1 MARTR
6 STTTTTTAASEAAKP
21 TNSSKFTL
29 ETNVGPAPKLFI
41 LPKLVTPEARL
52 ALLSNPTLGRPTRYL
67 VCPEGGIHELK
78 KVTASSSSPRSWLI
92 ENRAGPSDEEL
103 QHGGATAEHG
113 AQVIADPDLYMATT
127 VDPLFLVL
135 PALVDEESPS
145 IKRLFLSSDDYL
157 DRLPDESSHLSEIL
171 QWRNIRTLFE
181 DRMATVCDTVKAGDE
196 NMFRLN
202 DQKLLLT
209 ILEKAKKMSEDCLPP
224 SMEEKFVRRVLETP
238 VLLQNTETAG
248 CDSNEASDVV
258 DNTAE
263 APSDVANLQRLR
275 VAFGFVCSNYLA
287 PRLAEKLQLQL
298 KSSASVDF
306 SALEE
311 YLVKVARLRAE
322 AAELNSLT
330 NLSRNRLNDDE
341 EDDARA
347 EKRRKL
353 EEDKKR
359 KANESR
365 GVRELRKVNTSGMK
379 KLSHFFKAK

>member
-6 STTTTTTAASEAAKP
+6 STKTSATEAATP
-21 TNSSKFTL
+21 PANPSKFTL
-29 ETNVGPAPKLFI
+29 EANVGPAPKLFI

-52 ALLSNPTLGRPTRYL
+52 ALLPNPNLGRQTRYL

-78 KVTASSSSPRSWLI
+78 KVTAPSSSPRSWLI
-92 ENRAGPSDEEL
+92 ENRAGSSDEEPQL
-103 QHGGATAEHG
+103 DGGKTAGHG
-113 AQVIADPDLYMATT
+113 AQVIEDPDLYMATA
-127 VDPLFLVL
+127 VDPLFLIL
-135 PALVDEESPS
+135 PALVDDESPS
-145 IKRLFLSSDDYL
+145 NKRLFLSSDDYL

-171 QWRNIRTLFE
+171 RWRKIRTLFE
-181 DRMATVCDTVKAGDE
+181 NRMATVCDTVKAGDE
-196 NMFRLN
+196 TMFRLN
-202 DQKLLLT
+202 EQKLLSI
-209 ILEKAKKMSEDCLPP
+209 ILEKAKSMGEGCLPP
-224 SMEEKFVRRVLETP
+224 SMEEKFVKRVLETP
-238 VLLQNTETAG
+238 ILLQNTEAAG
-248 CDSNEASDVV
+248 GETNEASDVV
-258 DNTAE
+258 DNAAE
-263 APSDVANLQRLR
+263 APSEVANLQRLR
-275 VAFGFVCSNYLA
+275 VAFGFICSNYLA
-287 PRLAEKLQLQL
+287 PRLTEQLQLQL

-322 AAELNSLT
+322 AAELNSLA
-330 NLSRNRLNDDE
+330 NLSRRRLNDDE

-347 EKRRKL
+347 EKKRKL